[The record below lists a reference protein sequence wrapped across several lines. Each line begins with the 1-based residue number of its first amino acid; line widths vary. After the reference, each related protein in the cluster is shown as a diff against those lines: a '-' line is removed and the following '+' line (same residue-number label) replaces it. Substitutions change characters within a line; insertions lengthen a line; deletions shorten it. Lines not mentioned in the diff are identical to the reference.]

1 MGLSCLSSRIHL
13 SQIVITKKNERKKKE
28 VACTGK
34 NHICHISF
42 RYDRR
47 GDTRNAEEAA
57 TSYLIRSYHG
67 AHYWI
72 QFVIRPGFRS
82 GPVHVACLSLCR
94 KHGLTAVAGGRQR
107 PPPAARP
114 PLASQQGSVA
124 RHARFGESILLRVFA
139 RETLRSQSAVLT
151 RQCVSTR
158 CLDWVSR
165 YRQTGPDRGQPSSAP
180 GPGTDRLELPNSF
193 PPRAGPT
200 CLPAPTDH
208 GEEFLETAPGRQAG
222 RHK

>member
-1 MGLSCLSSRIHL
+1 MTHDTCSCSAPTAPCHPIIVLARLPFGAVHL
-13 SQIVITKKNERKKKE
+13 MRHGF
-28 VACTGK
+28 ACTPG
-34 NHICHISF
+34 
-42 RYDRR
+42 
-47 GDTRNAEEAA
+47 TRARAPA
-57 TSYLIRSYHG
+57 P
-67 AHYWI
+67 A
-72 QFVIRPGFRS
+72 
-82 GPVHVACLSLCR
+82 
-94 KHGLTAVAGGRQR
+94 AGGRQR

-180 GPGTDRLELPNSF
+180 GPGTGRLELPNSF

-208 GEEFLETAPGRQAG
+208 GEEFLETDPGRQAG
-222 RHK
+222 TNNKLQSTRRRHHMPTHLPSACAATNGPYLARYIQQGRAGKKKK